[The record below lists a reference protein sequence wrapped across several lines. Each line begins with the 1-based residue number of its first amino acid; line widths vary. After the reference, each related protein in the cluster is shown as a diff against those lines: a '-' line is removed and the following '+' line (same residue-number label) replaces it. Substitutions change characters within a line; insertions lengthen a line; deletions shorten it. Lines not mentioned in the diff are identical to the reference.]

1 MGSVL
6 SFPAASS
13 TSRQRKK
20 AEEEEEE
27 EDLLD
32 SRDREEDIAK
42 FPYVEFTGQDS
53 ITCPTCQGTGC
64 IPTREGLK
72 CKQKTFPMDV
82 CVQGIVHMFLL
93 PSRAGK

>member
-6 SFPAASS
+6 SFSVNNATS
-13 TSRQRKK
+13 TQRKK
-20 AEEEEEE
+20 AEDDD

-32 SRDREEDIAK
+32 SQDRVEDIAK

-64 IPTREGLK
+64 IPTGD
-72 CKQKTFPMDV
+72 CSSQ
-82 CVQGIVHMFLL
+82 
-93 PSRAGK
+93 A